1 MRGVFSG
8 ASVIFFSFIGFDTVA
23 TAAEECLCPQRDLP
37 IGIIGSLGICT
48 VLYILMCLVITGMQ
62 VGVGVPRWVWMS
74 LGVWMFLPEGVPSS
88 AQGGRGSGPGSQLGR
103 WDHIMCRYAPSLYIH
118 ISILSDALP
127 YLPLPIAAP

>member
-48 VLYILMCLVITGMQ
+48 ILYILMCLVITGMQ
-62 VGVGVPRWVWMS
+62 VGGDVPVGVV
-74 LGVWMFLPEGVPSS
+74 VPV
-88 AQGGRGSGPGSQLGR
+88 GEDGCPCGCGCPCG
-103 WDHIMCRYAPSLYIH
+103 
-118 ISILSDALP
+118 
-127 YLPLPIAAP
+127 